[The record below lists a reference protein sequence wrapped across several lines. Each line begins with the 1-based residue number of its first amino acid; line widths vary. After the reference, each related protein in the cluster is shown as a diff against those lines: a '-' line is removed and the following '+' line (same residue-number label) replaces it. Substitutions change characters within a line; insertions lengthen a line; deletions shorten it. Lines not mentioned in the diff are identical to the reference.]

1 MGQKVEEPKVCIKG
15 GCGDTLPGVSNVGE
29 RQNSAPAKT
38 ENWEGRLLSMFL
50 LKHVFIHDD
59 AAFSFTGET
68 PKHGYV
74 M

>member
-38 ENWEGRLLSMFL
+38 ENWEDRLKQCDICIKM
-50 LKHVFIHDD
+50 
-59 AAFSFTGET
+59 GC
-68 PKHGYV
+68 
-74 M
+74 

>member
-15 GCGDTLPGVSNVGE
+15 GCGDTLTGVSNVGE

-50 LKHVFIHDD
+50 LKHVFVH
-59 AAFSFTGET
+59 SR
-68 PKHGYV
+68 
-74 M
+74 